1 LQAREREGE
10 RKRLESLL
18 QSEADKWRHEHSRVE
33 ESERRA
39 AELDRQL
46 SEKTAEQQRHR
57 ERQLELERWLRDQT
71 EQLAESAVAASTR
84 EAQIKGLNRTIED
97 LQLIQT
103 TLCAR
108 VRELAGQQDL
118 ATKRINELNG
128 QSEAATQEVH
138 ARDRELAALRYAI
151 LDAARVGAHINHA
164 RMQGECETVNGWRRM
179 MTTLLQT
186 PLSIA
191 QRGIIAEITS
201 ALDGWRKRRA
211 EAGNVEPRVEPYDLR
226 PSEFHCGEVIE
237 SALGDVRK
245 NASETGAKVQ
255 TSVAGPVPDRAH
267 GCPRHI
273 HQLVT
278 TLAGSLVD
286 LGCAETL
293 EVQICFESKPN
304 DNAQMLLSFL
314 VSSAQS
320 AESLCGRLRSL
331 ADASAALQSVAQ
343 GGLALSSAWQ
353 LAVAL
358 GGSPSVEAIADR
370 NVRVSI
376 SLPILQSNSFQN
388 PGSQY
393 PFGATRAGE
402 VVLRP

>member
-1 LQAREREGE
+1 
-10 RKRLESLL
+10 
-18 QSEADKWRHEHSRVE
+18 
-33 ESERRA
+33 
-39 AELDRQL
+39 
-46 SEKTAEQQRHR
+46 
-57 ERQLELERWLRDQT
+57 
-71 EQLAESAVAASTR
+71 
-84 EAQIKGLNRTIED
+84 LNRTIED
-97 LQLIQT
+97 LQLIQA

-128 QSEAATQEVH
+128 QSEAATRVVH

-151 LDAARVGAHINHA
+151 LDAARVGAHINHE
-164 RMQGECETVNGWRRM
+164 RMQIESDMVTGWKRM
-179 MTTLLQT
+179 MTTLLHT

-191 QRGIIAEITS
+191 QRGIIAEITC
-201 ALDGWRKRRA
+201 ALNEWKKRRA
-211 EAGNVEPRVEPYDLR
+211 EAGNVEHQVEPSDLR
-226 PSEFHCGEVIE
+226 PSEFRCGEVIE
-237 SALGDVRK
+237 SALGDLRK
-245 NASETGAKVQ
+245 NVSETGAKVQ
-255 TSVAGPVPDRAH
+255 TSVAGPVPECAH

-286 LGCAETL
+286 LECAETL
-293 EVQICFESKPN
+293 EVKISFESKPN

-320 AESLCGRLRSL
+320 AENLCERLRSL

-343 GGLALSSAWQ
+343 SGPELALSSAWQ